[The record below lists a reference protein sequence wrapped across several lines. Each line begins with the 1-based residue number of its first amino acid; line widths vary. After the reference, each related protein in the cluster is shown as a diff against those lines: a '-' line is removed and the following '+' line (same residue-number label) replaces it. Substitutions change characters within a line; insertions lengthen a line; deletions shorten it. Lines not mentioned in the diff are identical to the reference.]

1 MAISRTAY
9 MISRARLNGMRVELF
24 ELMAARGKAE
34 KGEQA
39 EFSRRIQELLPRI
52 NSLATK
58 LNDC

>member
-24 ELMAARGKAE
+24 ELMAARGKAD
-34 KGEQA
+34 KA
-39 EFSRRIQELLPRI
+39 EHAEYYRRIQALLPRI
-52 NSLATK
+52 NSLAAK

>member
-52 NSLATK
+52 NKLAAA

>member
-39 EFSRRIQELLPRI
+39 EYTRSIQELLPRI
-52 NSLATK
+52 NKLAAA